1 LLLFETGGLVLSS
14 TIGNEWNQLY
24 TNNPK
29 IQAFAVAKEGSI
41 VWQTENW
48 DLVEDAKG
56 IMKAIKDEKSKVSVG
71 GVKYKRV
78 SSTEDSYIA
87 TADNDQGHIFL
98 VKIDDSVWAIA
109 FASHT
114 AVPELS
120 VIDVEKTAVQ
130 LKGHV

>member
-1 LLLFETGGLVLSS
+1 MNE

-24 TNNPK
+24 ANNPK
-29 IQAFAVAKEGSI
+29 VQAFAVSKEGTI

-48 DLVEDAKG
+48 NLVEDVSV
-56 IMKAIKDEKSKVSVG
+56 IIKVLEEDKSKVTVG

-78 SSTEDSYIA
+78 SSSADSYIA
-87 TADNDQGHIFL
+87 TADDNKGHLLI
-98 VKIDDSVWAIA
+98 VKIDEKVWGIA
-109 FASHT
+109 FATPT

-120 VIDVEKTAVQ
+120 IIDVTKTAIQ